1 MRANIIEDDYTQQWF
16 NNHKTKTCICSYRI
30 LERVLNDLTQYALEA
45 IGDAHH
51 SAPFASIQDMPQE
64 SLYELQLQIQ
74 FQFKKRHEK
83 LCMLTFVLTIG
94 LSFS

>member
-1 MRANIIEDDYTQQWF
+1 M
-16 NNHKTKTCICSYRI
+16 
-30 LERVLNDLTQYALEA
+30 ERVSNNLTQYALEA

-51 SAPFASIQDMPQE
+51 SAPFASIQDMSQE
-64 SLYELQLQIQ
+64 SLYELRLQIQ
-74 FQFKKRHEK
+74 FQFKKRHVK

>member
-1 MRANIIEDDYTQQWF
+1 MRANKIRRLLHTTVHGATITKH
-16 NNHKTKTCICSYRI
+16 HKI
-30 LERVLNDLTQYALEA
+30 LERVLTNLTQYALEA

-51 SAPFASIQDMPQE
+51 SAPFASIQDMSQE
-64 SLYELQLQIQ
+64 SLYELRLQIQ
-74 FQFKKRHEK
+74 FQFKKRHVK